1 MVGLIYELYSTEN
14 PYQFYVGSTE
24 VGLERRM
31 RVHFCTAKLRP
42 QQLVYK
48 CLNHYDKG
56 TWRIVL
62 VEECDKTGVELK
74 KLEEFWRVTLRA
86 PLNKLRA
93 YRTPEEANE
102 QHRKADAKWR
112 DKNRAYKNK
121 RCLAKYY
128 ENHEANKKRS
138 RDHARI
144 WRADNP
150 EIVRERTR
158 KYRKKQ
164 NIFPFFRA
172 AQARAAF
179 QLKIST

>member
-24 VGLERRM
+24 VGLEQRM
-31 RVHFCTAKLRP
+31 RVHFCIAKLRP

-86 PLNKLRA
+86 PLNKLRVPHT
-93 YRTPEEANE
+93 R
-102 QHRKADAKWR
+102 
-112 DKNRAYKNK
+112 
-121 RCLAKYY
+121 
-128 ENHEANKKRS
+128 RS
-138 RDHARI
+138 
-144 WRADNP
+144 
-150 EIVRERTR
+150 
-158 KYRKKQ
+158 K
-164 NIFPFFRA
+164 
-172 AQARAAF
+172 
-179 QLKIST
+179 